1 MLVCTHLFPR
11 VHTVCAASL
20 QPQQERIR
28 SLTDT
33 RKMLIDENWDAN
45 SGRSGVK
52 RQEGNEEETSKMVED
67 ERRRLEV
74 SKRRGEKELNQVRR
88 VAFLRVVLT
97 WHGRKTMRHFKS
109 ERQWSGAVM
118 HRTPHS

>member
-11 VHTVCAASL
+11 VHTVCAVPL

-45 SGRSGVK
+45 SGRPGVK
-52 RQEGNEEETSKMVED
+52 RQDGNEEETSKMVEE

-74 SKRRGEKELNQVRR
+74 SKRRGEKELNQVWR
-88 VAFLRVVLT
+88 VAFIGVVLT
-97 WHGRKTMRHFKS
+97 LHGRRAMRHFNQ
-109 ERQWSGAVM
+109 RGTDMGQ
-118 HRTPHS
+118 